1 MSAAWTKKFAFDA
14 GVPQNGEALRY
25 VAPAGNLNEPNNPMA
40 PDTKDERS
48 NRIPI
53 DFLDS
58 DGETTPDNSEEASDA
73 NGDQELTN
81 DMPDNDEAT
90 APEQEAFD
98 ADDPPVQASP
108 QADGSGDVAPTG
120 GGPEVAELVATRAEL
135 KRLEGEVKELRDSL
149 ARRQADFE
157 NYRKRMERE
166 RSETYNRVVADV
178 AAKLLPVL
186 DNLKR
191 ALETEASLEASESD
205 EFRHFLSGVDL
216 IYKQLNGVLDA
227 LGVKPVLAEGE
238 QFNPHLHEAVV
249 TEPTDEFEPDTVIQ
263 EIVRGFRMG
272 DKLIRPA
279 LVKVAVKK

>member
-1 MSAAWTKKFAFDA
+1 
-14 GVPQNGEALRY
+14 
-25 VAPAGNLNEPNNPMA
+25 MA
-40 PDTKDERS
+40 PNEKGNTS

-53 DFLDS
+53 NFQDSDMESDS
-58 DGETTPDNSEEASDA
+58 DGLAEEGSDETELDSVEVITDTEPEPFDPSDA
-73 NGDQELTN
+73 
-81 DMPDNDEAT
+81 
-90 APEQEAFD
+90 
-98 ADDPPVQASP
+98 PVTPSP
-108 QADGSGDVAPTG
+108 QADGTPGDAVQG

-135 KRLEGEVKELRDSL
+135 KRFEVEVKELREAL

-166 RSETYNRVVADV
+166 RNETYNRVVADI
-178 AAKLLPVL
+178 AGKLLPVL

-191 ALETEASLEASESD
+191 ALETEASVEAAESD

-227 LGVKPVLAEGE
+227 LGVKPVLSEGE
-238 QFNPHLHEAVV
+238 QFNPHVHEAVV
-249 TEPTDEFEPDTVIQ
+249 TEPTDEYEPDTVMQ
-263 EIVRGFRMG
+263 EIVRGFRIG

>member
-1 MSAAWTKKFAFDA
+1 
-14 GVPQNGEALRY
+14 
-25 VAPAGNLNEPNNPMA
+25 MA
-40 PDTKDERS
+40 PEGKDRS
-48 NRIPI
+48 NIPI
-53 DFLDS
+53 NFLDS
-58 DGETTPDNSEEASDA
+58 DGEDGADVSTDQVTAESRDDDA
-73 NGDQELTN
+73 EL
-81 DMPDNDEAT
+81 
-90 APEQEAFD
+90 
-98 ADDPPVQASP
+98 ADDMDSEDYTTAGDDDVFELDDEPQQASP
-108 QADGSGDVAPTG
+108 PAKGSTGDLALNM

-166 RSETYNRVVADV
+166 RSETFNRVVVDI

-191 ALETEASLEASESD
+191 ALETEASVEASESD

-238 QFNPHLHEAVV
+238 RFDPHLHEAVL
-249 TEPTDEFEPDTVIQ
+249 TEPTDDYEPDTVMQ
-263 EIVRGFRMG
+263 EIVRGFRVG

-279 LVKVAVKK
+279 LVKVAVRK

>member
-1 MSAAWTKKFAFDA
+1 
-14 GVPQNGEALRY
+14 
-25 VAPAGNLNEPNNPMA
+25 MA
-40 PDTKDERS
+40 PEENEDSR

-53 DFLDS
+53 SFSDS
-58 DGETTPDNSEEASDA
+58 DEDA
-73 NGDQELTN
+73 NSVASAGGSVTPSESDDDLEITIDASSDFDALQEDQELV
-81 DMPDNDEAT
+81 
-90 APEQEAFD
+90 
-98 ADDPPVQASP
+98 DPGPPPSPSP
-108 QADGSGDVAPTG
+108 QADGSGEVAPRG

-135 KRLEGEVKELRDSL
+135 KRLEGEVKELRDSV

-157 NYRKRMERE
+157 NYRKRMDRE
-166 RSETYNRVVADV
+166 RAETYSRVVADI
-178 AAKLLPVL
+178 AGKLLPVL

-191 ALETEASLEASESD
+191 ALETEASVEASESD

-216 IYKQLNGVLDA
+216 IYKQLAGVLDA

-238 QFNPHLHEAVV
+238 QFDPHLHEAVV
-249 TEPTDEFEPDTVIQ
+249 TESTDDYEPDTVIQ